1 MPDGSRHTAYLK
13 SGSSFITK
21 DYSLLDLNSVY
32 VLTLTNG
39 TKIYYGQS
47 GPSLP
52 NYPQHSVYYATKI
65 QDVNGNTINIYYKS
79 PGNMVSYIMD
89 SVGRRIDF
97 NTSTINGAARLTSI
111 SGPGV
116 SVTYTHQTL
125 TTLYD
130 TILTRAN
137 LPVGNPWEYT
147 YKNLELQSVK
157 RWPGLFGQPEAILKW

>member
-1 MPDGSRHTAYLK
+1 
-13 SGSSFITK
+13 
-21 DYSLLDLNSVY
+21 
-32 VLTLTNG
+32 
-39 TKIYYGQS
+39 
-47 GPSLP
+47 
-52 NYPQHSVYYATKI
+52 
-65 QDVNGNTINIYYKS
+65 
-79 PGNMVSYIMD
+79 MD

-97 NTSTINGAARLTSI
+97 NTSTINGVARLTSI

-147 YKNLELQSVK
+147 YNKLGTSK
-157 RWPGLFGQPEAILKW
+157 R